1 MGAEAIQQLAET
13 TAAVAARKKRQSA
26 FGRHLQKGGALYSQD
41 ARSMRQ
47 EREIEEEQKKEDR
60 EDRQMLA
67 YIRRLPE
74 EQRTEFLHEMEGDN
88 LERAARLQARLT
100 QSRQRAAQRRAETR
114 ARRREALQR
123 ELEEEAE

>member
-13 TAAVAARKKRQSA
+13 TAAVATRKKRQSA
-26 FGRHLQKGGALYSQD
+26 PGRRLQKGGVLYSQE

-60 EDRQMLA
+60 EDRQMSA

-74 EQRTEFLHEMEGDN
+74 EQRTAFLHEMEGDN
-88 LERAARLQARLT
+88 LERATRLQARLT
-100 QSRQRAAQRRAETR
+100 QRRQQAAQRRAERR
-114 ARRREALQR
+114 ARNREAAQR
-123 ELEEEAE
+123 EA